1 RVGQLEDALLYAL
14 ELVARAREH
23 EDQEEADHR
32 GDRELGL
39 PDADRLDQHDVVAR
53 RLADEERLPRPPR
66 DTPERARGRARADEG
81 LGRGREAR
89 HARLVAQDAAARER
103 ARRVDGEHG
112 DLLPETDQ
120 MEAES
125 LDEGAL
131 AHPGHAAHADAGG
144 AARVGEHELE
154 EPLRR
159 ALVVGARA
167 LDQRDRL
174 GERAAAPRTHV
185 GGQRLG
191 AARRRWRHYAAVPPP
206 SPISWSTRR
215 AAFGIFV
222 PGPKIAF
229 TPALS
234 RK

>member
-1 RVGQLEDALLYAL
+1 
-14 ELVARAREH
+14 AR
-23 EDQEEADHR
+23 Q
-32 GDRELGL
+32 
-39 PDADRLDQHDVVAR
+39 
-53 RLADEERLPRPPR
+53 
-66 DTPERARGRARADEG
+66 
-81 LGRGREAR
+81 
-89 HARLVAQDAAARER
+89 R
-103 ARRVDGEHG
+103 ARRVDGEHV
-112 DLLPETDQ
+112 DLLPEADQ
-120 MEAES
+120 MEAEG
-125 LDEGAL
+125 LDESAL

-174 GERAAAPRTHV
+174 GERAPAPRAHV

-234 RK
+234 RKAESWGGRMRPRGSTMHPCTGGGTTGLSGARRVRGRAAAGR